1 MLIITK
7 AQIKLKMEIYFCCY
21 IIKKVR
27 EIYKMNKKPWAEIC
41 LIVLGSLLYFMA
53 NVQRVAVPGAM
64 FDVLTNDLQ
73 TTAQAVTAL
82 GSIFMYSYAL
92 GQLVIGVLIARFGG
106 FRVVTVGSLMFF
118 VGRLLF
124 PFAQSLPF
132 LYISRLLIGLGSA
145 SFYLGMINET
155 RRLVPKKNFGVIL
168 SLILLVG
175 YLGGI
180 VANAPLVICIHELGW
195 RDSFLW
201 TGVLTAVLACLFVL
215 IDKTVKH
222 VEIDKTVH
230 MDFELFKKTFS
241 NKKNLNLYAF
251 ACFNYGLY
259 YVIQTVIGKKFL
271 EDFCLMPVMK
281 AATILSLMGFMYAI
295 AGSVIAFISK
305 AFLNRRT
312 IFLRI
317 SSLNTIIVFG
327 LILFCVCFN
336 VKTPLIAVGFCTIS
350 FGASLSPLL
359 VPLLHDYNGSKVA
372 NTAVSVMTCGFYIV
386 VALLGSVVGF
396 CLDYFSH
403 LRIES
408 SYIAH
413 NSAYIA
419 IFSVLFLLAIVS
431 FVSVFRIEES
441 KKTLRLIEHIQY
453 IKEREAS
460 EEEHWHDE
468 YEHDL
473 YTNI

>member
-1 MLIITK
+1 
-7 AQIKLKMEIYFCCY
+7 
-21 IIKKVR
+21 
-27 EIYKMNKKPWAEIC
+27 MNRKPWAEIC
-41 LIVLGSLLYFMA
+41 LVALGTILYFMA
-53 NVQRVAVPGAM
+53 NIQRVAVPGAM
-64 FDVLTNDLQ
+64 FDILTHDLQ

-106 FRVVTVGSLMFF
+106 FRVVTVGSLLFF
-118 VGRLLF
+118 VGSLIF
-124 PFAQSLPF
+124 PIANTLPL

-155 RRLVPKKNFGVIL
+155 RRLVPKKNFGVVL
-168 SLILLVG
+168 SLILLIG

-180 VANAPLVICIHELGW
+180 VANAPLVVCMHNLGW
-195 RDSFLW
+195 RTSFLIA
-201 TGVLTAVLACLFVL
+201 GVLTAVLSILFVL
-215 IDKTVKH
+215 IDRVVKH

-230 MDFELFKKTFS
+230 MDFELFKATFT

-271 EDFCLMPVMK
+271 EDFCQMPVMTS
-281 AATILSLMGFMYAI
+281 ATILSIMGLMYAV
-295 AGSVIAFISK
+295 AGSIIAFISK
-305 AFLNRRT
+305 ASLNRRT

-317 SSLNTIIVFG
+317 SSLNTLFVFG
-327 LILFCVCFN
+327 LILTCVCFDI
-336 VKTPLIAVGFCTIS
+336 KTPLIAIGFCTIS

-359 VPLLHDYNGSKVA
+359 VPLLHDYNGSRVA
-372 NTAVSVMTCGFYIV
+372 NTSISVMTCGFYLV

-403 LRIES
+403 LRIAN
-408 SYIAH
+408 SYVAH

-419 IFSVLFLLAIVS
+419 IFSILFILAVLS
-431 FVSVFRIEES
+431 FISVFKIEES
-441 KKTLRLIEHIQY
+441 KKTIRLIEHINY
-453 IKEREAS
+453 IKEHEHDND
-460 EEEHWHDE
+460 EENCEHWHDE

-473 YTNI
+473 YNNV